1 MTTHNTHNR
10 QTYMRPVGFEPKI
23 SAGERPKTYALDR
36 AACVKYHF
44 LSESVSWPAVCTRVQ
59 CNVLLNTPNVGPYIY
74 DVSISGFTRSSIYTG
89 VPGGK
94 CLTSGD
100 CSLGQTI
107 PTHTPQHPPL
117 PPSTFLKRWSLTS
130 NVTPTPTSDPDSPP
144 RLTYPTIFSRL
155 STSIFTFLEAV
166 EPNLQRHPY
175 AKIKFG
181 FDSSRYPP

>member
-89 VPGGK
+89 CPRRKVPNFGR
-94 CLTSGD
+94 LFLRSNYTD
-100 CSLGQTI
+100 
-107 PTHTPQHPPL
+107 THTP
-117 PPSTFLKRWSLTS
+117 TS
-130 NVTPTPTSDPDSPP
+130 AAS
-144 RLTYPTIFSRL
+144 
-155 STSIFTFLEAV
+155 SIYLFEAV
-166 EPNLQRHPY
+166 EPYLQRHPY
-175 AKIKFG
+175 TNIGSRFP
-181 FDSSRYPP
+181 SSPYLPYDFFPTLYLHLYFS